1 MIFNTPSLGHS
12 SSGGSPRGRG
22 AQCCNQ
28 TVRHNQVWAMQSTNH
43 VFETQIHLW
52 LWSTPDLRANSGM
65 PPIAANPKIA
75 GKRPRAKEAR
85 LHAEQLFFNRL
96 FVAISTI
103 WSKWQHYPVKD
114 VQHLMDIKV
123 FYNLV
128 WRRVSR
134 EFGTEEPL
142 DANCVCRALGLDI
155 VERDDTAL
163 LGRGLL
169 LK

>member
-1 MIFNTPSLGHS
+1 VRRIFKANINAAIKAAETAW
-12 SSGGSPRGRG
+12 RTRG
-22 AQCCNQ
+22 AHPIAGTLLVRGIAKGTRG
-28 TVRHNQVWAMQSTNH
+28 TV
-43 VFETQIHLW
+43 LW

-65 PPIAANPKIA
+65 PPIAANPKIT

-114 VQHLMDIKV
+114 VQNLMDIKV

-128 WRRVSR
+128 
-134 EFGTEEPL
+134 
-142 DANCVCRALGLDI
+142 
-155 VERDDTAL
+155 
-163 LGRGLL
+163 
-169 LK
+169 

>member
-1 MIFNTPSLGHS
+1 MVSPHRWDTPRQGDRQGDEGHS
-12 SSGGSPRGRG
+12 AAIKQWGTIKCE
-22 AQCCNQ
+22 QCNQ
-28 TVRHNQVWAMQSTNH
+28 QIMCSK
-43 VFETQIHLW
+43 IHLW

-103 WSKWQHYPVKD
+103 WSKWQLYPVKD
-114 VQHLMDIKV
+114 VQNLMDIKV

-142 DANCVCRALGLDI
+142 DADCVCRALGLDI
-155 VERDDTAL
+155 VERDDTTL
-163 LGRGLL
+163 LRRGLL